1 LLANSTRLIAVK
13 AKLLHSFEPSFA
25 GKRKKKKKGKNK
37 THLSIYLSSCPAET
51 KTKTE
56 STQMTSR

>member
-37 THLSIYLSSCPAET
+37 TSIYLSIYPAVQL
-51 KTKTE
+51 KQKLN
-56 STQMTSR
+56 